1 MIKEAFLKYKF
12 LFLAVL
18 ISGLSVWSLVSYGIP
33 PTHDGEYHVMRFEQF
48 FKSINEGTLYPRWA
62 QDFNN
67 GYGIPLFNYVYPLPN
82 YVASFTHLLG
92 FSFIDSLKL
101 NMILATIVGSIFF
114 YLWTKKFW
122 GEWGAVVSAVFYAYS
137 PYHLLD
143 IYVRGSVGEVWS
155 LGLAPMLLWGY
166 QSYFDSKKIKY
177 FVFSSCSIALI
188 VLAHNILAVVFFTFF
203 LSYAFFLSFAKKQDA
218 RNKLKEF
225 SSAIFISVLGTG
237 LSAIFWLPAILET
250 KYVRGL
256 QIFDPTQHF
265 PVVYKLIYSS
275 WGYGFS
281 GVNVPDQM
289 SFQIGIAN
297 ILVVMICLL
306 IFIFKKRNNMIGY
319 FLFIFIFA
327 VFLITPFSEFTWKNV
342 PFIPYVQF
350 PWRLLSVV
358 ILTSSFLAGF
368 IVSQNLIKNE
378 KVRIIIS
385 ILLIV
390 LSIGFSLDYIKA
402 PFHHLRDDQYYLKRE
417 NFTNGTNSPGNVF
430 NTLNFNAKL
439 TPAKERVKADGF
451 KISPISSS
459 VTKEKFILKGDR
471 DGEILINIAHF
482 PGWTVKIDGVPVP
495 LTVTKEGI
503 FKARVPE
510 GEHIIEVVLKST
522 RLQTISLVMTV
533 FSALILFCLFMWD
546 KYIKIK
552 K

>member
-1 MIKEAFLKYKF
+1 MKISNYKF
-12 LFLAVL
+12 LIASIF
-18 ISGLSVWSLVSYGIP
+18 ISLFSVISLLKPGLP
-33 PTHDGEYHVMRFEQF
+33 PTHDGEFHVLRFEQF

-82 YVASFTHLLG
+82 YVAAFTHLLG
-92 FSFIDSLKL
+92 FSFIESLKL
-101 NMILATIVGSIFF
+101 NMIFATIIGSIFF

-122 GEWGAVVSAVFYAYS
+122 GEWGALVSTVFYAYS

-155 LGLAPMLLWGY
+155 LGLAPILLWGY
-166 QSYFDSKKIKY
+166 QSYFESRKIKY
-177 FVFSSCSIALI
+177 FVFSSFSMALI
-188 VLAHNILAVVFFTFF
+188 VLAHNILAVVFFAFF
-203 LSYAFFLSFAKKQDA
+203 LSYAFFQSFIKKQNA

-265 PVVYKLIYSS
+265 PVIYKLIYSS

-281 GVNVPDQM
+281 GINVPDQM

-297 ILVVMICLL
+297 ILVVIVCLL
-306 IFIFKKRNNMIGY
+306 IFILKKRINIIGY
-319 FLFIFIFA
+319 FLFIFIFT
-327 VFLITPFSEFTWKNV
+327 VFLITPLSEFVWKNV
-342 PFIPYVQF
+342 PFVSYIQF

-358 ILTSSFLAGF
+358 ILASSFLAGF
-368 IVSQNLIKNE
+368 IVSEKLIKS
-378 KVRIIIS
+378 KHLRIIIS
-385 ILLIV
+385 ISLIV
-390 LSIGFSLDYIKA
+390 FSIGFSINYIKA
-402 PFHHLRDDQYYLKRE
+402 PFHHIRDDQYYLKRE
-417 NFTNGTNSPGNVF
+417 NFIYGTNSPGNVF

-439 TPAKERVKADGF
+439 PTAKERVLSNSF
-451 KISPISSS
+451 KINPISSN
-459 VTKEKFILKGDR
+459 VTKEKFILKGSR
-471 DGEILINIAHF
+471 EGEVLINIAHF
-482 PGWTVKIDGVPVP
+482 PGWIVKIDGATVPAVI
-495 LTVTKEGI
+495 TKDGI
-503 FKARVPE
+503 FKVRVPS
-510 GEHIIEVVLKST
+510 GEHILEVVLKST
-522 RLQTISLVMTV
+522 KLQTISLVITI
-533 FSALILFCLFMWD
+533 FSALTLFCLFMWD